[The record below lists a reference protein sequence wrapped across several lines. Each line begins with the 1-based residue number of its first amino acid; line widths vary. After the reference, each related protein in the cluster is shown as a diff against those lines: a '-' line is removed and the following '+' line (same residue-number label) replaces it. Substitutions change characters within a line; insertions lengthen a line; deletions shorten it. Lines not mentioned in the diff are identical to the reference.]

1 MSRRDAMGRPGKRKS
16 FTWVIGPSGGRGAGK
31 IVWKPINNILEGSLT
46 LETYRPPAGPRG
58 VDGPGVLE
66 DDPTPSGR
74 GVSTE

>member
-31 IVWKPINNILEGSLT
+31 IIWKPMTSTLERDLT
-46 LETYRPPAGPRG
+46 LETYRPPAEPRG

-66 DDPTPSGR
+66 DDRVPSGR
-74 GVSTE
+74 GVSPE